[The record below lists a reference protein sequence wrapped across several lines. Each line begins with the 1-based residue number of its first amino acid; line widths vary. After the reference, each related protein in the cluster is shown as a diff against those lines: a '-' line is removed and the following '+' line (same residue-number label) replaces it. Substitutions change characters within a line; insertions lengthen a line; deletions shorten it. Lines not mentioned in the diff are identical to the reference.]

1 MDRKQDKIF
10 RFMSTKK
17 NLVMIFMTAV
27 LFLGLISLKCG
38 NESLLPLKTAIFA
51 SGWFLGG
58 SFILRYLEYLET
70 RALEKRFI
78 FQHKQMN
85 AIITNAPFMIFLKDL
100 KGNVIM
106 SNAHYF
112 GFNGDNSAKF
122 RIEDISDDII
132 SSNKE
137 DLDVIKNKR
146 SILVERYVKFLK
158 GYSGWWKI
166 MKIPIFDEKKN
177 ISNIMVIAIDIDK
190 ERKLQEQKMSFVA
203 TLTHDL
209 KTPLSAQI
217 NALNLL
223 LKNSFGKL
231 NNEQYEIIEQIKESC
246 EYTKNLAHTILDTYM
261 YESGHM
267 KITPEKFEWNN
278 LIDEVIYE
286 TSGLAKNKS
295 QNILVKD
302 DVCNNEIFADKF
314 QLKRVLVNLIS
325 NAINYGFN
333 NTDIEI
339 TTENDNKNLVFNIK
353 SLSKYI
359 KKDKIKRVYDKFQ
372 TDSTVTNSISHG
384 LGLYLVKQIIT
395 AHKGYVF
402 AKSDPS
408 GECTFG
414 FVIPKKQEQ
423 SLNRK

>member
-1 MDRKQDKIF
+1 MDRKQEKIF

-17 NLVMIFMTAV
+17 NLLMIFMTV
-27 LFLGLISLKCG
+27 ILFAGLISIKCG
-38 NESLLPLKTAIFA
+38 NDSILPLKTALVA
-51 SGWFLGG
+51 SLWFLSG

-70 RALEKRFI
+70 KSLEKRFI
-78 FQHKQMN
+78 FQHRQMN
-85 AIITNAPFMIFLKDL
+85 AIINNAPFMIFLKDL

-122 RIEDISDDII
+122 RIEDISEDILA
-132 SSNKE
+132 SEKE

-146 SILVERYVKFLK
+146 SILVERYVKFSK

-177 ISNIMVIAIDIDK
+177 ITNIMVIAIDIDK

-223 LKNSFGKL
+223 LKNSFGEL
-231 NNEQYEIIEQIKESC
+231 NPEQHEIIAQIKESC
-246 EYTKNLAHTILDTYM
+246 EYTKNLAHSILDTYM

-295 QNILVKD
+295 QKILIKD
-302 DVCNNEIFADKF
+302 DICNNEVFADKF

-339 TTENDNKNLVFNIK
+339 NTENDDKNLVFNIK
-353 SLSKYI
+353 SFSKYI
-359 KKDKIKRVYDKFQ
+359 KKDKIKKVYDKFQ
-372 TDSTVTNSISHG
+372 TDATVTNSISHG

-402 AKSDPS
+402 AKSEPS

-414 FVIPKKQEQ
+414 FVIPKKPE
-423 SLNRK
+423 